1 MRRWGTH
8 ECRQRARG
16 WIGCDRYSSPTC
28 TSVRKDSR
36 AAELLQF
43 LASVEVDYLFLVG
56 DIVDFRSLRKSFYWP
71 QEHNEV
77 LRAILGKAR
86 EGTRVIY
93 IPGNHDDDM
102 REFCGSVFGN
112 LEIRR
117 KYVHSTADGR
127 ELLVMHGDEFDAAV
141 KCSRWLARLG
151 GGAYELALRLNRA
164 VNALRRLLGLPYW
177 SFANYLKLRLKNAVR
192 YVEAFEHAA
201 AHAAV
206 QRKLHGIVCGH
217 IHRAGHAQH
226 RRRALLQRRRLG
238 GKLHRAGRGHERPPG
253 GLVLGACGAKHRAQR
268 SWSTWRP
275 DSSRRF
281 GGTVLRGL

>member
-1 MRRWGTH
+1 MDAG
-8 ECRQRARG
+8 RG
-16 WIGCDRYSSPTC
+16 ERLDRVR
-28 TSVRKDSR
+28 SVFISDLHLGSRDSR

-56 DIVDFRSLRKSFYWP
+56 DIIDFQSLRKCFYWP
-71 QEHNEV
+71 QQHNEV
-77 LRAILGKAR
+77 VRAILGKAR
-86 EGTRVIY
+86 EGARVIY

-164 VNALRRLLGLPYW
+164 VNAMRRLLGLPYW

-217 IHRAGHAQH
+217 IHRAGMRTIDGVLYCNDGDWVENCTALIEDMNGRLAVWSWAHAAQSIA
-226 RRRALLQRRRLG
+226 RR
-238 GKLHRAGRGHERPPG
+238 E
-253 GLVLGACGAKHRAQR
+253 LVDVAA
-268 SWSTWRP
+268 
-275 DSSRRF
+275 
-281 GGTVLRGL
+281 